1 MAKVPLIL
9 KVEGFIEREVS
20 LFSMKF
26 HKMTDVDGQVA
37 ERPRGGQITLRLK
50 ALNSGDYSFASW
62 LIQPFEKP
70 VDTHNGVIEFYDTTN
85 GNLMK
90 IIRFVDAYCVDYQ
103 EFWKDTVKEDELAH
117 WEDVTISCRQIIGSG
132 SSQFEFLNQWQLE
145 E

>member
-26 HKMTDVDGQVA
+26 HKSTDIDGQVT
-37 ERPRGGQITLRLK
+37 ERPRGGQITMRLK
-50 ALNSGDYSFASW
+50 ALNSGDYSFVSW

-70 VDTHNGVIEFYDTTN
+70 VDKRNGVIEFYNSTN

-90 IIRFVDAYCVDYQ
+90 TIKFIDAYCVDYQ
-103 EFWKDTVKEDELAH
+103 EFWKDFVKDDELAH

-132 SSQFEFLNQWQLE
+132 STQFEFLNQWQLE